1 MSESSADSRPSP
13 RVLIVEDHPETSE
26 FLGRSVEYLGFK
38 AVHAE
43 TEEEAVAR
51 ARDSAPVAVVLDWA
65 LREGD
70 GLSVLRRL
78 RAFSRV
84 PVLMLSA
91 RGNTRDKVVAL
102 EAGADDYIAKPFDAE
117 ELMARI
123 RAVLRR
129 NEGSPDLTRRVLE
142 LPGYGLRMDIESR
155 EVTLRERRVSLT
167 PKEFRLLQYLVE
179 RAGQTVPREE
189 LRRLLFASD
198 DPHHDSAMDT
208 HVSRLRR
215 KVETDESAPPFISTI
230 YGQGYRVDDLMIRD
244 PAAG

>member
-1 MSESSADSRPSP
+1 M
-13 RVLIVEDHPETSE
+13 EDHPETSE
-26 FLGRSVEYLGFK
+26 FLGRSVEYLGYQ

-43 TEEEAVAR
+43 TEEDALAR
-51 ARDSAPVAVVLDWA
+51 ARDSSPVAIILDWT

-70 GLSVLRRL
+70 GLSALKRL

-91 RGNTRDKVVAL
+91 RGSARDKVVAL
-102 EAGADDYIAKPFDAE
+102 ESGADDYIAKPFDAE
-117 ELMARI
+117 ELMARV

-129 NEGSPDLTRRVLE
+129 HEGSRELTRRVLE

-208 HVSRLRR
+208 HVSRLRK
-215 KVETDESAPPFISTI
+215 KVELDENSPPFISTI